1 MSLCREFQT
10 IYISRNKLKGTS
22 EISRIPF
29 FKKWVLLSVCRRL
42 TCQSCTLIFSLKK
55 KHKKPQ
61 NKHFIL
67 SPFFYVSGVETVIK
81 GGGEEDAKAKISS
94 QWRALCLF
102 FSLSLFFLTCWFSR
116 NSQPRPDMGP
126 IVSNDYLQSYLSLQS
141 LSSFL
146 GILP

>member
-55 KHKKPQ
+55 NTKNPKTNTLYCHLFLCQ
-61 NKHFIL
+61 WRRDGH
-67 SPFFYVSGVETVIK
+67 K
-81 GGGEEDAKAKISS
+81 GGRGGGRQSKDQQPVKSTVS
-94 QWRALCLF
+94 F
-102 FSLSLFFLTCWFSR
+102 FLSLFFFLTCWFSR